1 MADDEE
7 ERDFDQLPVCAFKDL
22 LLEQLSLNRI
32 LLVVSET
39 GSGKTTQLPQFCL
52 DSLIRTDSNKLI
64 GVTQPRRVA
73 AITVAYRVS
82 EERHQKVGNEVGYTV
97 RFDDCTSNK
106 TRLKYMTDGV
116 LLRECLSDP
125 LLSRYQVIMLDE
137 AHGITILNVVYI
149 ACI

>member
-106 TRLKYMTDGV
+106 TRLKYMTGTHMFV
-116 LLRECLSDP
+116 CLATCHNAHCNSTYSLLLPC
-125 LLSRYQVIMLDE
+125 VHI
-137 AHGITILNVVYI
+137 HI
-149 ACI
+149 